1 MGSVLENRPVS
12 AEDASARTTLSGW
25 RVVRHFLRTTLR
37 TGAMPVGAHLISR
50 IVDAAEEM
58 DHHPDLD
65 LRYGTLY
72 VSVTTHSRGTLT
84 EADVALAERISA
96 IAEELGVP
104 LAPGR
109 VNDLEI
115 GIAVISP
122 ARVRAFWSAV
132 LGYKEDDGELSD
144 PQGRL
149 PHVWFH
155 RVPAQPPRGDLELD
169 VHVPHDVAE
178 DRVRAA
184 VAAGGRLVSD
194 AEAPARWV
202 LADPEGAEVRVCTWH
217 DRH

>member
-1 MGSVLENRPVS
+1 MLETRPVS

-37 TGAMPVGAHLISR
+37 TGAMPVGAKLISR
-50 IVDAAEEM
+50 IVDAAEDL

-72 VSVTTHSRGTLT
+72 VSVTTHARGTLT
-84 EADVALAERISA
+84 EADVALAERISE

-104 LAPGR
+104 LAPDR

-115 GIAVISP
+115 GIAVVSP
-122 ARVRAFWSAV
+122 ERVRSFWSAV

-144 PQGRL
+144 PHGRL

-155 RVPAQPPRGDLELD
+155 RVPEQPPRGDLELD

-178 DRVRAA
+178 ERVQAA
-184 VAAGGRLVSD
+184 VAAGGQLVSD

-202 LADPEGAEVRVCTWH
+202 LADPEGARVRVCTWRDH
-217 DRH
+217 H